1 MTEGKALK
9 AEIEQLVNAQIH
21 NDENFANGV
30 QYLQSLLPAS
40 QEYDEDV
47 EEKPKRLIRP
57 VAENRRV
64 REILEQREME
74 LFESFSQQF
83 AQMNDQVQG
92 FVSKIQS
99 MNDICNDLSN
109 RIQSNKEKT
118 RDLLRKTSILQ
129 TEKKNLQAKETY
141 LNEFFDKY
149 SLPADDE
156 KALSVSNGT
165 VTESFFRAFKKLL
178 EVIDRVNESMKVT
191 PENIA
196 LSEISTN
203 LEGKRS
209 EAYNILF
216 SSVQRECRLLN
227 AEFLELKPI
236 LYQSFEVLQCKENL
250 FSAAL
255 DEYSN
260 ARRGY
265 TVHAFIDA
273 LTKGNKSGTQRPIE
287 QFSNESL
294 RYINDMLA
302 WIHQELEV
310 ERELLGTLLKK
321 CKPETVHG
329 LTKTIL
335 ATISEGLCQP
345 LKLRV
350 EQSLT
355 RETNCVVL
363 YRLSSLFLY
372 YAKTFET
379 TFGDTALLV
388 KSLQDLHELASNMFF
403 SSVTS
408 TVQRILGN
416 MTVPDYDLLPVNAIN
431 QTLLLLRDILESQND
446 GAFTAVIDKKEMYT
460 KIFGLILDPLNQSI
474 QLVSSNLSN
483 HLDIAVYMLNC
494 LNAIKSVIVL
504 YQYTD
509 NKLEMIK
516 AQIDAN
522 EDVLVSEQ
530 ASSILTNTGL
540 IEFYRKAMAHQSNQ
554 GPLSKLSGMEPERI
568 AGAIAMFNG
577 FLEKPEGF
585 QCHQCAK
592 INSARSRESV
602 QKRTFENVVGAYNV
616 IYSKVIDPSNGYPAE
631 MSLKTI
637 EELNEALSKNIH

>member
-30 QYLQSLLPAS
+30 QYLQSLLPPA
-40 QEYDEDV
+40 QEYDDDV

-74 LFESFSQQF
+74 LFEGFAQQF

-129 TEKKNLQAKETY
+129 TEKKTLQAKETY

-149 SLPADDE
+149 SLPSDDE
-156 KALSVSNGT
+156 KALNASNEGT
-165 VTESFFRAFKKLL
+165 VNESFFRAFKKLL
-178 EVIDRVNESMKVT
+178 EVIDRVNESIKVT

-203 LEGKRS
+203 LEAKRS

-216 SSVQRECRLLN
+216 SSIQRECRLLN
-227 AEFLELKPI
+227 AEFLELKPL
-236 LYQSFEVLQCKENL
+236 LYQSFEALQCKEEL
-250 FSAAL
+250 FTAAL

-310 ERELLGTLLKK
+310 ERELLGTLLKN
-321 CKPETVHG
+321 CKPESVHS
-329 LTKTIL
+329 LTKKIL

-345 LKLRV
+345 LRLRV

-372 YAKTFET
+372 YAKTFE
-379 TFGDTALLV
+379 
-388 KSLQDLHELASNMFF
+388 
-403 SSVTS
+403 
-408 TVQRILGN
+408 
-416 MTVPDYDLLPVNAIN
+416 
-431 QTLLLLRDILESQND
+431 
-446 GAFTAVIDKKEMYT
+446 
-460 KIFGLILDPLNQSI
+460 
-474 QLVSSNLSN
+474 
-483 HLDIAVYMLNC
+483 
-494 LNAIKSVIVL
+494 
-504 YQYTD
+504 
-509 NKLEMIK
+509 
-516 AQIDAN
+516 
-522 EDVLVSEQ
+522 
-530 ASSILTNTGL
+530 
-540 IEFYRKAMAHQSNQ
+540 
-554 GPLSKLSGMEPERI
+554 
-568 AGAIAMFNG
+568 
-577 FLEKPEGF
+577 
-585 QCHQCAK
+585 
-592 INSARSRESV
+592 
-602 QKRTFENVVGAYNV
+602 
-616 IYSKVIDPSNGYPAE
+616 
-631 MSLKTI
+631 
-637 EELNEALSKNIH
+637 